1 MDFLLRE
8 LVSSTSLCFPNSLSS
23 SATPPWLCFPLLA
36 SLVVVVVV
44 LLLRPHILLGNDAN
58 ASNCILGLVIY
69 CRSMRII
76 FTRLPTRFPNVCVCS
91 ACVLYVCVCVCVC
104 APMQAP
110 AVAELRS
117 MKRNNEHFARKF
129 ANFLSANGNVS
140 PKRQATKMLKM
151 VSSEVLI

>member
-1 MDFLLRE
+1 MHNIGCGCARN
-8 LVSSTSLCFPNSLSS
+8 STTWTSCYVNSWALPLCFPNSLSS
-23 SATPPWLCFPLLA
+23 SGTLPLRFAILSA
-36 SLVVVVVV
+36 SLV
-44 LLLRPHILLGNDAN
+44 LLLLLLCPHILLGNDAN

-91 ACVLYVCVCVCVC
+91 ACVCCVCACCVCVC

-110 AVAELRS
+110 AVAALRS

-140 PKRQATKMLKM
+140 P
-151 VSSEVLI
+151 